1 MSLVSIIIPYY
12 KKEFFIEDTIKSILI
27 QSYQNFEILIIDDE
41 INLAAS
47 KVLEKISSLDSRI
60 KIITNEKNL
69 GAGES
74 RNVGINFSKG
84 DYIAFCDSDDLWK
97 EQKLEVQ
104 LSFMKKNELNF
115 SFTSY
120 EVIDE
125 NKNFIKT
132 RNADDVVD
140 FIKLRNSCDIGLST
154 VLMKR
159 NIFDNREYRFA
170 RIKTKE
176 DYVLWLILAKNNIKL
191 RGLKNILTSWRKNKN
206 SLSSSI
212 YQKLKDGYKVYRV
225 YLGYS
230 TLRSLFYLTI
240 LSINYILKK

>member
-12 KKEFFIEDTIKSILI
+12 KKEFFIEETIKSILI

-132 RNADDVVD
+132 RNADDIVD
-140 FIKLRNSCDIGLST
+140 FIKLRNSCNIGLST

-176 DYVLWLILAKNNIKL
+176 DYVLWLTLAKNNIKL

>member
-12 KKEFFIEDTIKSILI
+12 KKEFFIEETIKSILI

-104 LSFMKKNELNF
+104 LSFMKK
-115 SFTSY
+115 
-120 EVIDE
+120 I
-125 NKNFIKT
+125 
-132 RNADDVVD
+132 
-140 FIKLRNSCDIGLST
+140 
-154 VLMKR
+154 
-159 NIFDNREYRFA
+159 
-170 RIKTKE
+170 
-176 DYVLWLILAKNNIKL
+176 
-191 RGLKNILTSWRKNKN
+191 
-206 SLSSSI
+206 
-212 YQKLKDGYKVYRV
+212 
-225 YLGYS
+225 
-230 TLRSLFYLTI
+230 
-240 LSINYILKK
+240 

>member
-132 RNADDVVD
+132 RNADDIVD